1 MTTDFDDAEGALR
14 AAIGSLGGWS
24 FERFQALAGERS
36 SLVSGASGL
45 SYRFDVDVT
54 DRSGDYDRKDELLE
68 LEFTVSESAQRRVW
82 SGRPYVRALTLLRR
96 GETFSGDVPEILRR
110 SGRSERTIAAI
121 VACCLAAIGG
131 TLLFRWVR

>member
-14 AAIGSLGGWS
+14 AAIGSLRGWS
-24 FERFQALAGERS
+24 FERFQTLAGERP

-45 SYRFDVDVT
+45 SYRFDIDVT

-82 SGRPYVRALTLLRR
+82 SGRPYVRAVTLLRR
-96 GETFSGDVPEILRR
+96 GETFSGDAPEILRR
-110 SGRSERTIAAI
+110 SGRSERTIAAV

-131 TLLFRWVR
+131 ALLFGWVR

>member
-1 MTTDFDDAEGALR
+1 MITDFDDAEGALR
-14 AAIGSLGGWS
+14 AAIGSLRGWS
-24 FERFQALAGERS
+24 FERFQALAGEQT

-45 SYRFDVDVT
+45 SYRFDIDVT
-54 DRSGDYDRKDELLE
+54 DRSGDYDRKDEFLE

-82 SGRPYVRALTLLRR
+82 SGRPYVRAVTLLRR
-96 GETFSGDVPEILRR
+96 GETFSGDDPEILRR
-110 SGRSERTIAAI
+110 SGRSERTIAAV